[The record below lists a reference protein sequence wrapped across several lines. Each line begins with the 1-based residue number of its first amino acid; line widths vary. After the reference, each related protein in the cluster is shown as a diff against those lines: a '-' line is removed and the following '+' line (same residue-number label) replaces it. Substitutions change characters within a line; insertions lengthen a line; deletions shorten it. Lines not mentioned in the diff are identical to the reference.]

1 MSAQVEVLLV
11 GSGGREHA
19 IAVKLRE
26 SPRVSHVFCAP
37 GNGGTASE
45 RDMTNVAIKDSDIPG
60 LVRFA
65 TEKGVSLVFV
75 GPEIP
80 LVEGLVDACAGA
92 GIRCFGPSKAAA
104 ELEASKA
111 FSKQL
116 FEKYGL
122 PTAAFRN
129 FKHGEYD
136 AAVAYVRGEYAASR
150 EVVVKASG
158 LAAGKG
164 VLMPESLDE
173 ALRDL
178 KAVMLDNAFGS
189 AGEEV
194 VIEQLLVGEEVSCM
208 AFTDGT
214 HVAMMPPAQ
223 DHKRAHDGDRGLN
236 TGGMGAYAPAP
247 CLTPRLRRE
256 VLVIMERTVKAMAE
270 EGRVYRGVLYG
281 GFMLT
286 RDGPLVLE
294 YNCRFGDP
302 ETQVLLPLL
311 ESDLFEI
318 CAACVDGDL
327 DRLSLQ
333 WKSASAATVVCAAKG
348 YPESY
353 AKGMAIHGLHE
364 AGATDEIKIYH
375 AGTVQTEAGFATS
388 GGRVLA
394 VTGQAPTFRGAI
406 EAAYRGVRSIS
417 FAPTDGMHFRQDIGH
432 RALTRPVCV
441 AILGSTRGSA
451 SQVVLDAIK
460 QGKLNAKVGVIVS
473 NVKDAGIL
481 ARAESEGVRGVH
493 VPCPKGTSRD
503 AFDEEVS
510 CILRDEGVDLVML
523 VGFMRIL
530 GPGFCQEW
538 EHRVLNVHP
547 SLLPKHAGLMDLDVH
562 RSVLA
567 AKDTE
572 SGCTVHLA
580 AEKVDAGRV
589 IVQRTVPVDAND
601 TPETLKAK
609 VQSEEGPAL
618 VEAVRLF
625 STAGF

>member
-1 MSAQVEVLLV
+1 MSAQVDVLLV

-116 FEKYGL
+116 FEKYSL

-129 FKHGEYD
+129 FKQGEYD

-256 VLVIMERTVKAMAE
+256 VLAIMERTVKAMAE
-270 EGRVYRGVLYG
+270 ERRVYRGVLYG

-318 CAACVDGDL
+318 CAACVNGDL

-353 AKGMAIHGLHE
+353 AKGMAIHGLDE
-364 AGATDEIKIYH
+364 AGAADEIKVYH

-441 AILGSTRGSA
+441 AVLGSTRGSA
-451 SQVVLDAIK
+451 SQAVLDAIK

-530 GPGFCQEW
+530 GPGFCKEW
-538 EHRVLNVHP
+538 ERRVLNVHP